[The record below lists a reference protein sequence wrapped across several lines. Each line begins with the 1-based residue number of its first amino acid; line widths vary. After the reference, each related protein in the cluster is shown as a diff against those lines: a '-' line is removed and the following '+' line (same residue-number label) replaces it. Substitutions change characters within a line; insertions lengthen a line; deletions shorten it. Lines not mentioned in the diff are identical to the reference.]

1 MAKNNSS
8 KISITTLDKL
18 LKQVDTGVSTVALRV
33 GDECVDIDVRRDVS
47 LQEFCD
53 MVDEAANTYF
63 QHDEDGQ
70 ECYVAGVGD
79 FACDY
84 VLIKYLTNLKT
95 TEDVASE
102 DEKAKA
108 RQQDRLY
115 ALCIHTNLLR
125 LVEDALPKKMV
136 LDFHEAVYEQAEFR
150 KQQMLSNER
159 RMLKAAVEQIAKA
172 NTTFAKFVEMFSDVD
187 PTSMMESMQKIV
199 SMDEA
204 TLAKAVVDARGK
216 DFVPQRE
223 TQLEVVK

>member
-8 KISITTLDKL
+8 KISIAALDKV
-18 LKQVDTGVSTVALRV
+18 LKQVDTEAAIISLSAKDVS
-33 GDECVDIDVRRDVS
+33 VDIEVRKSVS

-53 MVDEAANTYF
+53 MVDEATNTYF
-63 QHDEDGQ
+63 QYDETGQ
-70 ECYVAGVGD
+70 EHYVAGVGD

-84 VLIKYLTNLKT
+84 VLIKHLTNLKT
-95 TEDVASE
+95 AADVDSKE
-102 DEKAKA
+102 
-108 RQQDRLY
+108 QQNDRLY
-115 ALCIHTNLLR
+115 ALCVHTGLVR
-125 LVEDALPKKMV
+125 LVEETLPKKLV
-136 LDFHEAVYEQAEFR
+136 LDFHEAVYEQVEFR

-159 RMLKAAVEQIAKA
+159 RMLQAAVEQIDKA

-216 DFVPQRE
+216 DFVSQRE
-223 TQLEVVK
+223 AQLEVVK